1 MNILFISKNGLGANI
16 AYLLK
21 KEGHSVKLFIQSK
34 ASAGIFDNL
43 VEKTRN
49 WKREL
54 QWLTKNGL
62 IIFDDSGFGK
72 IQDDLRK
79 KGYLVFGGSEE
90 ADRLEYDRQYTEQIF
105 REHNIEF
112 FPTKTFNNVIEA
124 AEYASINPNMWVI
137 KREKDN
143 NKFVSYVGHDKYGKD
158 VVGLLKNYS
167 HIPKIN
173 RQPVSLQERIVGVEI
188 GVGRYFNGQNWVG
201 PIEIN
206 VEHPHL
212 FPGGIGPYTSEMG
225 TLAWYTSNEENKL
238 YSDTL
243 KKLEGYLKEINFK
256 GDFAINCIIN
266 EHGVYALE
274 LTPRLGSPIIHLH
287 SELHKTSWGDIFYKI
302 ANGQN
307 CEIEYKK
314 GFGIVM
320 LMSVPPFPYSHQFK
334 IDMTYGLQI
343 SLDELTSEEKN
354 HVHFEE
360 VSKRMIGNKE
370 DYYIA
375 DHDGY
380 VLYITAVAETIKKAN
395 EEANKIASKIKIP
408 KSFYRNDIGLK
419 FDNEDFQKLKDWG
432 YLK

>member
-21 KEGHSVKLFIQSK
+21 KEGHSVKLFIKSK
-34 ASAGIFDNL
+34 YSTGIFDNI

-49 WKREL
+49 WKKEL
-54 QWLTKNGL
+54 AWVKKDGL
-62 IIFDDSGFGK
+62 IVFDDSGFGK
-72 IQDDLRK
+72 IQDNLRK
-79 KGYLVFGGSEE
+79 EGYLVFGGSAE
-90 ADRLEYDRQYTEQIF
+90 ADKIEYNRQYTEKIF
-105 REHNIEF
+105 RENNIEF
-112 FPTKTFNNVIEA
+112 FPTKTFKNVVEA

-143 NKFVSYVGHDKYGKD
+143 NKFVSYVGHDEYGRD

-167 HIPKIN
+167 QIPKIN
-173 RQPVSLQERIVGVEI
+173 RQPVSLQERIVGVEV

-206 VEHPHL
+206 IEHPHL
-212 FPGGIGPYTSEMG
+212 FPGDIGPYTSEMG
-225 TLAWYTSNEENKL
+225 TLAWYVSEENKL
-238 YSDTL
+238 YVETL
-243 KKLEGYLKEINFK
+243 KKLETYLRKIRFK
-256 GDFAINCIIN
+256 GDFAINCIVNKRGI
-266 EHGVYALE
+266 YALE
-274 LTPRLGSPIIHLH
+274 LTPRLGSPIVHLH
-287 SELHKTSWGDIFYKI
+287 SEIHKTAWGEILYKI
-302 ANGQN
+302 AKGESCNFK
-307 CEIEYKK
+307 YKK

-320 LMSVPPFPYSHQFK
+320 LVAVPPFPYSHQFK

-343 SLDELTSEEKN
+343 SLNELSGEEKK

-360 VSKRMIGNKE
+360 VSKRIAEDKE
-370 DYYIA
+370 NYYIA

-380 VLYITAVAETIKKAN
+380 VLYVTAVASTIKKAN

-419 FDNEDFQKLKDWG
+419 FEKEDFQKLKKWG
-432 YLK
+432 YI

>member
-1 MNILFISKNGLGANI
+1 VNILFISKNGLGANI

-21 KEGHSVKLFIQSK
+21 KEGNSVKLFIQDKNSK
-34 ASAGIFDNL
+34 NIFDNL
-43 VEKTRN
+43 VEKTKN
-49 WKREL
+49 WKNEL
-54 QWLTKNGL
+54 RWVTKKGL

-79 KGYLVFGGSEE
+79 KGYLVFGGSKE
-90 ADRLEYDRQYTEQIF
+90 ADKLEYNRQYTEKIF
-105 REHNIEF
+105 KEHNIEF
-112 FPTKTFNNVIEA
+112 FPTKTFDNVIEA

-143 NKFVSYVGHDKYGKD
+143 NKFVSYVGYDEYGKD
-158 VVGLLKNYS
+158 VVGLLKNYAQ
-167 HIPKIN
+167 IPIIN
-173 RQPVSLQERIVGVEI
+173 RQPVSLQERIVGIEI

-225 TLAWYTSNEENKL
+225 TLAWYTNKENKL
-238 YSDTL
+238 YKKTL
-243 KKLEGYLKEINFK
+243 KKLEPYLRKINFK
-256 GDFAINCIIN
+256 GDFAINCIVN
-266 EHGVYALE
+266 EYDIYALE

-287 SELHKTSWGDIFYKI
+287 SELNNTKWSNILYAI
-302 ANGQN
+302 ANG
-307 CEIEYKK
+307 EDIDFEYKK
-314 GFGIVM
+314 GFGVVM
-320 LMSVPPFPYSHQFK
+320 LISVPPFPYSHQFK

-343 SLDELTSEEKN
+343 SLDELSDEEKK
-354 HVHFEE
+354 HIHFEE
-360 VSKRMIGNKE
+360 VSKRMIGKKE

-380 VLYITAVAETIKKAN
+380 ILYVTSVSSTITKAN
-395 EEANKIASKIKIP
+395 DNANKIARKIKIP

-419 FDNEDFQKLKDWG
+419 FEQEDYTKLKDWG
-432 YLK
+432 YL